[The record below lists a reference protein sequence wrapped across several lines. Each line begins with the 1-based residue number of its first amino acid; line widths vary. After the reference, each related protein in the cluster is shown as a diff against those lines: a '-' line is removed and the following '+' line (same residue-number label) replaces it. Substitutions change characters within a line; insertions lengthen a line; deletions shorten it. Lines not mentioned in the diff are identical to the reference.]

1 MVNSIYPD
9 ACPKLLINNGNAI
22 MLSTDEVGA
31 VAKYECH
38 KDFKLEGDS
47 IRRCLGNHK
56 WTGKEPQCHR
66 QCECKSYKLFGM
78 WDITRHT
85 CYFSLTSKLSSMS
98 V

>member
-1 MVNSIYPD
+1 MLRSTKAIKYYMLYNYVSKTAAMVNSIYPD
-9 ACPKLLINNGNAI
+9 ACPKLLIENGNAI

-66 QCECKSYKLFGM
+66 QCECSLISY
-78 WDITRHT
+78 
-85 CYFSLTSKLSSMS
+85 
-98 V
+98 